1 MADNS
6 SRKFKFISP
15 GVFINEIDNSQV
27 PQTPGD
33 IGPVVIGLATKGPMM
48 TPVTVNSLDDAPE
61 LMNSSP
67 YGDGWIVKMK
77 LDDASGVSSLMDA
90 SGYRAE
96 IGE

>member
-48 TPVTVNSLDDAPE
+48 TPVTVNSFSDFVE
-61 LMNSSP
+61 TF
-67 YGDGWIVKMK
+67 
-77 LDDASGVSSLMDA
+77 
-90 SGYRAE
+90 
-96 IGE
+96 GEPTALAGTEQ